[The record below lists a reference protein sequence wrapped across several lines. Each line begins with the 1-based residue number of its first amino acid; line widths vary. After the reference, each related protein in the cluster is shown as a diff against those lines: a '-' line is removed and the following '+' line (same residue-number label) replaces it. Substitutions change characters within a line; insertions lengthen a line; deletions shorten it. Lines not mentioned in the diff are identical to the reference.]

1 MFYSD
6 EIIYTITDFKK
17 DSLAHWGGSAHL
29 QERGSHSSASLG
41 GSMPDYW
48 RREYIS

>member
-17 DSLAHWGGSAHL
+17 DSVAHWGGSL
-29 QERGSHSSASLG
+29 HSSASLG